1 MKEAVLSQSII
12 GRQDRNSRLE
22 TGGRIM
28 EELIAGSLSDLLA
41 CSVYV
46 HLDSLFW
53 GQEGK
58 GERRETCFSFSFFN
72 GNHWGN
78 AGWSVSVP
86 FR

>member
-1 MKEAVLSQSII
+1 MKEAVLSHSII

-46 HLDSLFW
+46 RLDSLL
-53 GQEGK
+53 GGRGRER
-58 GERRETCFSFSFFN
+58 GERPVFLFLFFN

>member
-28 EELIAGSLSDLLA
+28 EELIAGFFSDLLA

-46 HLDSLFW
+46 HLDSLL
-53 GQEGK
+53 GGAGGEG
-58 GERRETCFSFSFFN
+58 REEKDLFF
-72 GNHWGN
+72 
-78 AGWSVSVP
+78 
-86 FR
+86 FFFI